1 MLITAAKFAAQCGV
15 SRQAVYKASGA
26 GTLEMIDGK
35 IETASAAAREY
46 FVAHNPPTAA
56 TSTANTPTAGSKNTY
71 DVERS
76 KQGAIRLALQNA
88 KTKGALIARA
98 DVERFIIDPINTAH
112 TRALTDGARSIAAL
126 VHPMVMGGA
135 PLEEVE
141 GLIKKQLSSF
151 FLAAKKSAEALLMAE
166 P

>member
-15 SRQAVYKASGA
+15 SRQAVYKAASAGA
-26 GTLEMIDGK
+26 LELKDGK
-35 IETASAAAREY
+35 IDTASASAREY
-46 FVAHNPPTAA
+46 LGAKKAPETAVPT
-56 TSTANTPTAGSKNTY
+56 TTQTPGSKNVY
-71 DVERS
+71 DMERS

-88 KTKGALIARA
+88 KTKGTLIARA
-98 DVERFIIDPINTAH
+98 DVERFIIEPINTAH

-135 PLEEVE
+135 PVEEVE
-141 GLIKKQLSSF
+141 VLIKKQLSSF

-166 P
+166 S